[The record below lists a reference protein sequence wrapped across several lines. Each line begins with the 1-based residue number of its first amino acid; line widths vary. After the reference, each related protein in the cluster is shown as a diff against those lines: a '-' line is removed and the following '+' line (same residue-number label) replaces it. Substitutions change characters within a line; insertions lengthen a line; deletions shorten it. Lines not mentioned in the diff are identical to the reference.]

1 MKRYEMVKSHEEF
14 NEIINK
20 GNRLKGKY
28 AYIFSKEKEFD
39 KFKEKIVKLE
49 DERDQIYLGN
59 EEIIN
64 KVIEK
69 YLKEVKE

>member
-1 MKRYEMVKSHEEF
+1 MEQVELAI
-14 NEIINK
+14 NIIN
-20 GNRLKGKY
+20 LKIAKE
-28 AYIFSKEKEFD
+28 IKENKEKEFD

-49 DERDQIYLGN
+49 DERNQIYLGN

>member
-1 MKRYEMVKSHEEF
+1 MEQVELAI
-14 NEIINK
+14 NIIN
-20 GNRLKGKY
+20 LKIAKE
-28 AYIFSKEKEFD
+28 IKENKEKEFD

>member
-1 MKRYEMVKSHEEF
+1 MEQVELAI
-14 NEIINK
+14 NIIN
-20 GNRLKGKY
+20 LKIAKE
-28 AYIFSKEKEFD
+28 IKENKEKEFD
-39 KFKEKIVKLE
+39 KFKEQIVKLE

>member
-1 MKRYEMVKSHEEF
+1 MEQVELAI
-14 NEIINK
+14 NIIN
-20 GNRLKGKY
+20 LKIAKE
-28 AYIFSKEKEFD
+28 IKENKEKEYD

-49 DERDQIYLGN
+49 NERNQIYLWN
-59 EEIIN
+59 KEIIN

>member
-1 MKRYEMVKSHEEF
+1 MSVPVIYDF
-14 NEIINK
+14 L
-20 GNRLKGKY
+20 LKEN
-28 AYIFSKEKEFD
+28 KEKKFD

>member
-1 MKRYEMVKSHEEF
+1 MEQVELAIS
-14 NEIINK
+14 IIN
-20 GNRLKGKY
+20 LKIAKE
-28 AYIFSKEKEFD
+28 IKENKEKEFD

>member
-1 MKRYEMVKSHEEF
+1 MQQVELAI
-14 NEIINK
+14 NIIN
-20 GNRLKGKY
+20 LKIAKE
-28 AYIFSKEKEFD
+28 IKENKEKEFD

>member
-1 MKRYEMVKSHEEF
+1 MEQVELAI
-14 NEIINK
+14 NIIN
-20 GNRLKGKY
+20 LKIAKE
-28 AYIFSKEKEFD
+28 IKENKEKEFD
-39 KFKEKIVKLE
+39 KFKEKILKLE

>member
-1 MKRYEMVKSHEEF
+1 MEQVELAINIINLKIA
-14 NEIINK
+14 NEIKEN
-20 GNRLKGKY
+20 
-28 AYIFSKEKEFD
+28 KEKEFD

-49 DERDQIYLGN
+49 DERDQIYLEN

>member
-1 MKRYEMVKSHEEF
+1 MKIAK
-14 NEIINK
+14 EIKEN
-20 GNRLKGKY
+20 
-28 AYIFSKEKEFD
+28 KEKEFD